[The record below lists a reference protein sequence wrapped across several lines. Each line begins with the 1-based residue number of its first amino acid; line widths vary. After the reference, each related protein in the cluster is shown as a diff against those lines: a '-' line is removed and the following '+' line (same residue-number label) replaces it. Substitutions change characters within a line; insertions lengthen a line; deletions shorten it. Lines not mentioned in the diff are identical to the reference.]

1 MCYSALFILFIALNL
16 LSMFIGNLVEIIK
29 LPKYLNFKPIN
40 CKKCLSTW
48 SSWTLHTIVAL
59 SICSWL
65 YFIAGFLGG
74 LVIFILIHLEEK
86 KRWE

>member
-29 LPKYLNFKPIN
+29 LPKWLDFKPIN

-59 SICSWL
+59 SICSWI
-65 YFIAGFLGG
+65 YFILFSHTSLQDFQEGQLYLF
-74 LVIFILIHLEEK
+74 
-86 KRWE
+86 

>member
-29 LPKYLNFKPIN
+29 LPKWLDFKPIN
-40 CKKCLSTW
+40 CMKCLSTW
-48 SSWTLHTIVAL
+48 SSWTLHTLVAL

>member
-29 LPKYLNFKPIN
+29 LPKWLDFKPIN

-48 SSWTLHTIVAL
+48 SSWTLHTIVVL

-65 YFIAGFLGG
+65 YFIARYLGG
-74 LVIFILIHLEEK
+74 LVIFILIKKKKK